1 MASQDRKARPIR
13 AQKAAD
19 FNRWRMP
26 EMTQAERDKLIAL
39 AHAKSA
45 KSNSSDPIELVE
57 EPLHAEKLTL
67 AEWEAL
73 REEAR
78 QEGLAQGR
86 EEGLQQGREEGLQQ
100 GMAEGLKQAEEQIQA
115 KLAEVQA
122 LIKSLQQPL
131 QQQEQELHQLLLKL
145 CLKISG
151 SLVEAEYAQR
161 SDLLLTAIREAL
173 EKVPPGSGSPTLSLH
188 PDDIAV
194 VQPLADREG
203 WELREN
209 PNASRG
215 DLQLV
220 AGSCEI
226 NSELEQRLLQVAGT
240 LIQRAGEGGGDE
252 SS

>member
-1 MASQDRKARPIR
+1 MASPDRKARPIR

-19 FNRWRMP
+19 YNRWRMP
-26 EMTQAERDKLIAL
+26 EMTKAEREKLIAL
-39 AHAKSA
+39 AHANAPKST
-45 KSNSSDPIELVE
+45 DPVEVVE
-57 EPLHAEKLTL
+57 EPLHAEKLTV

-86 EEGLQQGREEGLQQ
+86 EEGFEEGRKAGQEQ
-100 GMAEGLKQAEEQIQA
+100 GFAEGMAQAEAQIQT
-115 KLAEVQA
+115 KLKEVQA
-122 LIKSLQQPL
+122 LIDSLQRPL
-131 QQQEQELHQLLLKL
+131 QQQEEELHQLLLKL

-151 SLVEAEYAQR
+151 SLVEAEFAER
-161 SDLLLTAIREAL
+161 SELILATIREAL
-173 EKVPPGSGSPTLSLH
+173 EKIPPGSGKPVLALH
-188 PDDIAV
+188 PLDLEL
-194 VQPLADREG
+194 VQPFADLQG

-209 PNASRG
+209 PTAQRG

-240 LIQRAGEGGGDE
+240 LIQRAGEGSSDE
-252 SS
+252 SA

>member
-1 MASQDRKARPIR
+1 MASPDRKARPIR

-19 FNRWRMP
+19 YNRWRMP
-26 EMTQAERDKLIAL
+26 EMTKAEREKLIAL
-39 AHAKSA
+39 AQANV
-45 KSNSSDPIELVE
+45 SNSTDPVEVVE
-57 EPLHAEKLTL
+57 EPLHAEKLTV

-86 EEGLQQGREEGLQQ
+86 EEGLVEGRKAGHEQGLAEGLQQ
-100 GMAEGLKQAEEQIQA
+100 ADEQIQA

-122 LIKSLQQPL
+122 LINSLQKPL

-151 SLVEAEYAQR
+151 ALVEAEFAER
-161 SDLLLTAIREAL
+161 SELILNTIREAL
-173 EKVPPGSGSPTLSLH
+173 EKVPPGSGTPVLALH
-188 PDDIAV
+188 PLDLEL
-194 VQPLADREG
+194 VQPFAELQG

-209 PNASRG
+209 TSAQRG

-220 AGSCEI
+220 AGSCQI

-240 LIQRAGEGGGDE
+240 LIQRAGEGSSDE
-252 SS
+252 SA